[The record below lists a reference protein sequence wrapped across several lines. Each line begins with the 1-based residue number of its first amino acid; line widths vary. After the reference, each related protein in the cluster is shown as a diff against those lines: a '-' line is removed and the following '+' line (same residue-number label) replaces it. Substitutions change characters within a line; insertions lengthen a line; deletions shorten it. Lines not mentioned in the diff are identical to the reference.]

1 MTPEAP
7 GAKGWGGLGV
17 LALTWGSAFAFI
29 SVGVETLPPS
39 FVVFGRLTL
48 AALLLTAW
56 TLHQRRPLPP
66 LADRRWIWFAAL
78 GVFGNTLPFVLIAI
92 GQREVPSGVA
102 GILMGM
108 TPLAIIAAAH
118 FILPNE
124 RLTVFKAIGFL
135 VGFSGIVLLMGPSAL
150 EGLLSSSFLM
160 QLLIFGA
167 TLAYATNAILYQ
179 AGPET
184 SPSVVAAASLIC
196 AAVLSAPLALYDLLA
211 GPPVTP
217 SLSSV
222 AAVIALGVFPTAL
235 AAIVYMGI
243 ARKVGAAFIALV
255 NYAVPVVAALVGAA
269 LGETLGPTAWGALA
283 VILAGIF
290 IARRGGRMAKAGSIA
305 QARKARR

>member
-7 GAKGWGGLGV
+7 GLKGWAGLCV
-17 LALTWGSAFAFI
+17 LAGTWGSAFAFI
-29 SVGVETLPPS
+29 TVGVETLPPS
-39 FVVFGRLTL
+39 LVAFGRLAL

-56 TLHQRRPLPP
+56 TLNQRRTLPP
-66 LADRRWIWFAAL
+66 LADRRWLWFAAL
-78 GVFGNTLPFVLIAI
+78 GFFGNALPFLLIAI

-118 FILPNE
+118 FVLPGE
-124 RLTVFKAIGFL
+124 RLNAWKAAGFL
-135 VGFSGIVLLMGPSAL
+135 IGFSGIILLMGPSAL
-150 EGLLSSSFLM
+150 EGVMSTNFLM

-167 TLAYATNAILYQ
+167 TMAYATNAILYQ

-184 SPSVVAAASLIC
+184 PPSVVAAASLIC
-196 AAVLSAPLALYDLLA
+196 AAVLAAPLAVYDLIF
-211 GPPVTP
+211 GPPITP
-217 SLSSV
+217 SPASL

-243 ARKVGAAFIALV
+243 ARKVGAAFIAMV

-269 LGETLGPTAWGALA
+269 LGETLGLTAWAALG
-283 VILAGIF
+283 VILSGIF
-290 IARRGGRMAKAGSIA
+290 IARRGSRGAAAG
-305 QARKARR
+305 QKRP